1 MQIVKS
7 KQQHY
12 ESRRLSIVVKMDNI
26 IKKLD
31 VTLFG
36 EKFTLP
42 VKYDVFC
49 GENVLDSQKYAL
61 EMFLGKADELL
72 AKSDEVKEY
81 IENQKHIKVHDLFEE
96 LVPECIYV
104 ERNNQDRYIDIF
116 FFGLDE
122 NGKRTKDSFAIEFK
136 NEEFYRVGDR
146 SVAI

>member
-1 MQIVKS
+1 MAEKTD
-7 KQQHY
+7 K
-12 ESRRLSIVVKMDNI
+12 I

-42 VKYDVFC
+42 VRYDVFC

-72 AKSDEVKEY
+72 ADSKEVKNY
-81 IENQKHIKVHDLFEE
+81 IENKKQTKVHDLLEE
-96 LVPECIYV
+96 LIPECIYV
-104 ERNNQDRYIDIF
+104 ERNDIDRYVAVFLSGI
-116 FFGLDE
+116 DE
-122 NGKRTKDSFAIEFK
+122 NGKRTGDSLAIEFR

>member
-1 MQIVKS
+1 MAEKTD
-7 KQQHY
+7 K
-12 ESRRLSIVVKMDNI
+12 I

-42 VKYDVFC
+42 VRYDVFC

-72 AKSDEVKEY
+72 TDSKEVKNY
-81 IENQKHIKVHDLFEE
+81 IENKKQTKVHDLLEE
-96 LVPECIYV
+96 LIPECIYV
-104 ERNNQDRYIDIF
+104 ERNDIDRYVAVFLSGI
-116 FFGLDE
+116 DE
-122 NGKRTKDSFAIEFK
+122 NGKRTRDSLAIEFR

>member
-1 MQIVKS
+1 M
-7 KQQHY
+7 
-12 ESRRLSIVVKMDNI
+12 VVNTGNI

-49 GENVLDSQKYAL
+49 GEMVLDSQKNAL

-72 AKSDEVKEY
+72 ADSDEVKKC
-81 IENQKHIKVHDLFEE
+81 IENQKQTKVHDLFEE

-104 ERNNQDRYIDIF
+104 ERNDLDRYIDVF
-116 FFGLDE
+116 FSGIDE
-122 NGKRTKDSFAIEFK
+122 DGKRTKDSIAIEFK

>member
-1 MQIVKS
+1 MAEKTD
-7 KQQHY
+7 K
-12 ESRRLSIVVKMDNI
+12 I

-42 VKYDVFC
+42 VRYDVFC

-72 AKSDEVKEY
+72 ADSEKVKNY
-81 IENQKHIKVHDLFEE
+81 IENKKQTKVHDLLEE
-96 LVPECIYV
+96 LIPECIYV
-104 ERNNQDRYIDIF
+104 ERNDIDRYVAVFLSGI
-116 FFGLDE
+116 DE
-122 NGKRTKDSFAIEFK
+122 NGKRTRDSLAIEFR

>member
-1 MQIVKS
+1 MAEKTD
-7 KQQHY
+7 K
-12 ESRRLSIVVKMDNI
+12 I

-42 VKYDVFC
+42 VRYDVFC

-72 AKSDEVKEY
+72 ADSKEVKNY
-81 IENQKHIKVHDLFEE
+81 IENKKQTKIHDLLEE
-96 LVPECIYV
+96 LIPECIYV
-104 ERNNQDRYIDIF
+104 ERNDIDRYVAVFLSGI
-116 FFGLDE
+116 DE
-122 NGKRTKDSFAIEFK
+122 NGKRTRDSLAIEFR

>member
-1 MQIVKS
+1 MAEKTD
-7 KQQHY
+7 K
-12 ESRRLSIVVKMDNI
+12 I

-42 VKYDVFC
+42 VRYDVFC

-72 AKSDEVKEY
+72 ADSKEVKNY
-81 IENQKHIKVHDLFEE
+81 IENKKQTKVHDLLEE
-96 LVPECIYV
+96 LIPECIYV
-104 ERNNQDRYIDIF
+104 ERNDIDRYAAVFLSGI
-116 FFGLDE
+116 DE
-122 NGKRTKDSFAIEFK
+122 NGKRTRDSLAIEFR

>member
-1 MQIVKS
+1 MAEKTD
-7 KQQHY
+7 K
-12 ESRRLSIVVKMDNI
+12 I

-42 VKYDVFC
+42 VRYDVFC

-72 AKSDEVKEY
+72 ADSEEVKNY
-81 IENQKHIKVHDLFEE
+81 IENKKQTKVHDLLEE

-104 ERNNQDRYIDIF
+104 ERNDIDRYVAVFLSGI
-116 FFGLDE
+116 DE
-122 NGKRTKDSFAIEFK
+122 NGKRTRDSFAIEFR

>member
-1 MQIVKS
+1 MAEKTD
-7 KQQHY
+7 K
-12 ESRRLSIVVKMDNI
+12 I

-42 VKYDVFC
+42 VRYDVFC

-61 EMFLGKADELL
+61 EMFLGKVDELL
-72 AKSDEVKEY
+72 ADSKEVKNY
-81 IENQKHIKVHDLFEE
+81 IENKKQTKVHDLLEE
-96 LVPECIYV
+96 LIPECIYV
-104 ERNNQDRYIDIF
+104 ERNDIDRYVAVFLSGI
-116 FFGLDE
+116 DE
-122 NGKRTKDSFAIEFK
+122 NGKRTRDSLAIEFR

>member
-1 MQIVKS
+1 M
-7 KQQHY
+7 
-12 ESRRLSIVVKMDNI
+12 VVNTDKI
-26 IKKLD
+26 IKKLE

-49 GENVLDSQKYAL
+49 GEKVLDSQKYAL
-61 EMFLGKADELL
+61 ELFLGKADELL
-72 AKSDEVKEY
+72 ADSEEVKKY
-81 IENQKHIKVHDLFEE
+81 IENLKQTKVHDLFEA
-96 LVPECIYV
+96 LIPECIYV
-104 ERNNQDRYIDIF
+104 ERNDIDRYIDVF

>member
-1 MQIVKS
+1 MAEKTD
-7 KQQHY
+7 K
-12 ESRRLSIVVKMDNI
+12 I

-31 VTLFG
+31 VTLVG

-42 VKYDVFC
+42 VRYDVFC

-72 AKSDEVKEY
+72 ADSKEVKNY
-81 IENQKHIKVHDLFEE
+81 IENKKQTKVHDLLEE
-96 LVPECIYV
+96 LIPECIYV
-104 ERNNQDRYIDIF
+104 ERNDIDRYVAVFLSGI
-116 FFGLDE
+116 DE
-122 NGKRTKDSFAIEFK
+122 NGKRTRDSLAIEFR

>member
-1 MQIVKS
+1 MVEKTD
-7 KQQHY
+7 K
-12 ESRRLSIVVKMDNI
+12 I

-49 GENVLDSQKYAL
+49 GEMVLDSQKYAL

-72 AKSDEVKEY
+72 AESEEVKTY
-81 IENQKHIKVHDLFEE
+81 IENKKHTKVNDLLEE
-96 LVPECIYV
+96 MIPEYIYV
-104 ERNNQDRYIDIF
+104 ERNDIDRYIAVF
-116 FFGLDE
+116 LSGLDE
-122 NGKRTKDSFAIEFK
+122 NGKRTRDSIAIEFK
-136 NEEFYRVGDR
+136 NEKFYRVGDR

>member
-1 MQIVKS
+1 MAEKTD
-7 KQQHY
+7 K
-12 ESRRLSIVVKMDNI
+12 I

-42 VKYDVFC
+42 VRYDVFC

-72 AKSDEVKEY
+72 ADSKEVKNY
-81 IENQKHIKVHDLFEE
+81 IENKKQTKVHDLLEE
-96 LVPECIYV
+96 LIPECIYV
-104 ERNNQDRYIDIF
+104 ERNDIDRYVAVFLSGI
-116 FFGLDE
+116 DE
-122 NGKRTKDSFAIEFK
+122 NGKRTRDSLAIEFR

>member
-1 MQIVKS
+1 MAEKTD
-7 KQQHY
+7 K
-12 ESRRLSIVVKMDNI
+12 I

-42 VKYDVFC
+42 VRYDVFC
-49 GENVLDSQKYAL
+49 GEMVLDSQKYAL

-72 AKSDEVKEY
+72 ADTAEVKNY
-81 IENQKHIKVHDLFEE
+81 IENKKQTKVHDILEE

-104 ERNNQDRYIDIF
+104 ERNDIDRYVAVFLSGI
-116 FFGLDE
+116 DE
-122 NGKRTKDSFAIEFK
+122 NGKRTRDSLAIEFR

>member
-1 MQIVKS
+1 MAEKTD
-7 KQQHY
+7 K
-12 ESRRLSIVVKMDNI
+12 I

-42 VKYDVFC
+42 VRYDVFC

-72 AKSDEVKEY
+72 ADSKGVKNY
-81 IENQKHIKVHDLFEE
+81 IENKKQTKVHDLLEE
-96 LVPECIYV
+96 LIPECIYV
-104 ERNNQDRYIDIF
+104 ERNDIDRYVAVFLSGI
-116 FFGLDE
+116 DE
-122 NGKRTKDSFAIEFK
+122 NGKRTRDSLAIEFR

>member
-1 MQIVKS
+1 MAEKTD
-7 KQQHY
+7 K
-12 ESRRLSIVVKMDNI
+12 I

-42 VKYDVFC
+42 VRYDVFC

-72 AKSDEVKEY
+72 ADSEEVKNY
-81 IENQKHIKVHDLFEE
+81 IENKKQTKVHDLLEE
-96 LVPECIYV
+96 LIPECIYV
-104 ERNNQDRYIDIF
+104 ERNDIDRYVAVFLSGI
-116 FFGLDE
+116 DE
-122 NGKRTKDSFAIEFK
+122 NGKRTRDSLAIEFR

>member
-1 MQIVKS
+1 MAEKTD
-7 KQQHY
+7 K
-12 ESRRLSIVVKMDNI
+12 I

-42 VKYDVFC
+42 VRYDVFC

-72 AKSDEVKEY
+72 ADSKEVKKY
-81 IENQKHIKVHDLFEE
+81 IENKKQTKVHDLLEE
-96 LVPECIYV
+96 LIPECIYV
-104 ERNNQDRYIDIF
+104 ERNDIDRYVAVFLSGI
-116 FFGLDE
+116 DE
-122 NGKRTKDSFAIEFK
+122 NGKRTRDSLAIEFR